1 MKTWTSDYISRPEIS
16 IHSNLQNLISD
27 NLATERLSQDT
38 KMNVTCI
45 RNISLPITIDSNFA
59 FFSLFL
65 T

>member
-1 MKTWTSDYISRPEIS
+1 MKPWRSDYISHPEIS
-16 IHSNLQNLISD
+16 IYLNLQNLISD
-27 NLATERLSQDT
+27 NLATERLLQDT

-45 RNISLPITIDSNFA
+45 RGISLPITIDSNFA